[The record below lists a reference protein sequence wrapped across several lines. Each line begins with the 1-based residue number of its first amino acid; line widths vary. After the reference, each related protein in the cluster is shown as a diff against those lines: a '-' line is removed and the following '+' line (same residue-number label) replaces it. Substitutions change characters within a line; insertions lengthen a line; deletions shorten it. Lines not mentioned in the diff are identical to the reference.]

1 MSISD
6 DVEVDLVDDLLSLD
20 YVTISQYWEN
30 LLNP

>member
-6 DVEVDLVDDLLSLD
+6 EIEVDLVHDLLS
-20 YVTISQYWEN
+20 VEFGTISQYWEN